1 MSHIAYDTAQHDG
14 RLRLSRRHFLGAAGA
29 VLLARPASGQAQGGI
44 PDQVT
49 VIQVD
54 EATSLNPLAEFANP
68 GLMVHGHLYEPLV
81 DFTGP
86 DLRVTPKLALSW
98 DNPKPTLWRFKLR
111 PNVVW
116 HDGTPFTGDDVRFT
130 LEEGKKPTSV
140 KSRFLARVQKVEV
153 LDPLTVQVEMDE
165 PYAPILASWAYLYIV
180 QKKAYEAL
188 GAAEYGRK
196 PVGTGPYRL
205 VTWQRQQQLVLEAF
219 DRHWRG
225 AHAPK
230 RIIVR
235 GVREPGTRLAELQ
248 TGRADLIL
256 GVPIE
261 LAQTVQADPAL
272 NLVVLQGI
280 RTPYFPFNN
289 KRPPFEDRRIRQAMN
304 YALDREALVQGILQ
318 GYGEVRGGPFS
329 RSDPWFSPEG
339 PEYKL
344 DLDRARALLKEAG
357 KDGGFAF
364 TWLLRRDVL
373 VKDEEIMQ
381 AIANQ
386 LGKVGIKANLQ
397 FVENSTWTPKNL
409 SGDFDMSVSGYGK
422 SVEADT
428 VITGVR
434 WLSENSKFYGNPQLD
449 AAVNRARATFDRTER
464 IKVYRTADRIL
475 REDAA
480 GLFSHA
486 QSELFGVSK
495 KFPWRPWAF
504 AGNGALLTY
513 YIPKS

>member
-1 MSHIAYDTAQHDG
+1 MSHSAYDSARNDARTRG
-14 RLRLSRRHFLGAAGA
+14 VSRRNFLSTATAAGA
-29 VLLARPASGQAQGGI
+29 VFLARPARGQAQGGI

-116 HDGTPFTGDDVRFT
+116 HDGTPFTADDVRFT

-188 GAAEYGRK
+188 GAAEYGASPSARARIGWSAGSGNSSSCSRRST
-196 PVGTGPYRL
+196 GTGAARTLPSGSSCAACASPAPASPSCRPAAR
-205 VTWQRQQQLVLEAF
+205 TSSWACRSS
-219 DRHWRG
+219 WR
-225 AHAPK
+225 
-230 RIIVR
+230 
-235 GVREPGTRLAELQ
+235 
-248 TGRADLIL
+248 
-256 GVPIE
+256 
-261 LAQTVQADPAL
+261 QTVQADPAL

-289 KRPPFEDRRIRQAMN
+289 KRPPFEDRRVRQAMN

-329 RSDPWFSPEG
+329 RSDPVGSAP
-339 PEYKL
+339 
-344 DLDRARALLKEAG
+344 RAR
-357 KDGGFAF
+357 
-364 TWLLRRDVL
+364 
-373 VKDEEIMQ
+373 
-381 AIANQ
+381 
-386 LGKVGIKANLQ
+386 
-397 FVENSTWTPKNL
+397 STSWISTAP
-409 SGDFDMSVSGYGK
+409 
-422 SVEADT
+422 
-428 VITGVR
+428 
-434 WLSENSKFYGNPQLD
+434 
-449 AAVNRARATFDRTER
+449 AR
-464 IKVYRTADRIL
+464 
-475 REDAA
+475 
-480 GLFSHA
+480 S
-486 QSELFGVSK
+486 
-495 KFPWRPWAF
+495 
-504 AGNGALLTY
+504 
-513 YIPKS
+513 